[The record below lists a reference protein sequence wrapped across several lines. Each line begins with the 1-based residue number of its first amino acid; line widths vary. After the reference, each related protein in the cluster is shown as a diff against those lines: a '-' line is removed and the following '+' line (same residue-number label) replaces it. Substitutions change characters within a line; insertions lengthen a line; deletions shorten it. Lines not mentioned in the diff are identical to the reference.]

1 MEDVLH
7 PRGQGAEQV
16 RRKTSRFQQRLQAT
30 HFAVITLRIAAAA
43 VTGTAAATAAT
54 ATAAAVTGT
63 QQQPVMSSR

>member
-43 VTGTAAATAAT
+43 ITGTTAAT